1 MSNFNEF
8 SRYISKNFTIDY
20 WEDNAITYA
29 KQLISKFRTEDWEI
43 LESNWIKKPS
53 HWRNYCAQVLSS
65 GAPKFAVRILL
76 DMINNL
82 DDELTISAAD
92 SLRSMDINFADLII
106 SSSILERLK
115 QIRNKD
121 SKITTLIITDL
132 LNKLSISHVIPVENK

>member
-1 MSNFNEF
+1 
-8 SRYISKNFTIDY
+8 
-20 WEDNAITYA
+20 
-29 KQLISKFRTEDWEI
+29 
-43 LESNWIKKPS
+43 
-53 HWRNYCAQVLSS
+53 
-65 GAPKFAVRILL
+65 
-76 DMINNL
+76 MINNL